1 MVVLCNINYLNMVRA
16 SMNVYHDG
24 YMFVHFKELSDD
36 YATVLVS
43 ERSES

>member
-1 MVVLCNINYLNMVRA
+1 MIILCSVNSLNMVRA

-24 YMFVHFKELSDD
+24 YMFVHFKELD

-43 ERSES
+43 KRSES